1 MRIFNSDYHPS
12 EREMRAILR
21 KADLES
27 HGYTK
32 EVTTALTSKP
42 GNNTTFF
49 EKKHL
54 YYKTVDCSRA
64 SEVVQELE
72 TLLSGNSFFLSSFSN
87 LTRTSSKTLDHS
99 HRVALKDTNI
109 IPPRRSKFQA

>member
-1 MRIFNSDYHPS
+1 MRIFNSDYRPS
-12 EREMRAILR
+12 ERQMRAILR

-32 EVTTALTSKP
+32 EVITALASKP
-42 GNNTTFF
+42 ESNTTSF

-72 TLLSGNSFFLSSFSN
+72 ILLSGNSFFRSSFSN
-87 LTRTSSKTLDHS
+87 LGVWGGRE
-99 HRVALKDTNI
+99 
-109 IPPRRSKFQA
+109 